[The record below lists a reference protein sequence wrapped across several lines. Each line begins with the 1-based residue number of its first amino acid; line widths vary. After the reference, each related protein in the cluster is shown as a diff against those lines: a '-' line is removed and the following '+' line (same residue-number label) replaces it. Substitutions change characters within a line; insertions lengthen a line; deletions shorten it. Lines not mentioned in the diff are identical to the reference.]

1 MTSSWAFKIPAPSQG
16 AADSGDA
23 GTSWVAMLHFRVGSK
38 KGNGTDSSRVNHGG
52 QVLGEGNG
60 RSEASGALVPCCLPG
75 GGQRTRSCLAFPG
88 ATEHS
93 FRPSG
98 QGR

>member
-1 MTSSWAFKIPAPSQG
+1 
-16 AADSGDA
+16 
-23 GTSWVAMLHFRVGSK
+23 MLHFRVGSK